1 VAKKRKS
8 AVKQRTTAKKGAAA
22 KRKSGNTTD
31 SLNSRTICDGNVVL
45 FQRTR
50 SKRWQC
56 RIKRHTGIWVD
67 FSTKETD
74 LEKAKKVAEGRYRDI
89 RHYQAEGKID
99 ITRRFGAV
107 AQIVRTELHKEA
119 RDKGIR
125 KYRDY
130 VLVIDRYLIPLL
142 GRHHCHTIT
151 RDVLK
156 EFSEKRRKM
165 MGKVPSR
172 STVSTHNVAINL
184 VLRKALDNGYIDA
197 MPKLIMDGEAKK
209 KRPSFDADEYRA
221 LHNFMR
227 KDLATSKRLVGKEGR
242 NGLDTI
248 TQKSYEI
255 REILRDIVLI
265 LSNTGIRTGN
275 ELLKLKWRHLEQVID
290 EDGMESIVFQL
301 PHTKTMNK
309 TGVRSVI
316 GYESERGKN
325 DERYGCWKP
334 LRRIADRFEN
344 LKDLD
349 WDELFE
355 VNEYVFRLPTSK
367 EVVKQPALTK
377 NFKSLLKRCPYKK
390 RKDGLLRDNND
401 DERTLYSCRHSFAS
415 FRLMDG
421 MSMERLSDAMGSS
434 ITTIEDY
441 YKHIEMKRLA
451 GEYSGHAKRKREQN
465 GDTELL
471 AELAR
476 LKKEIKQLKAGKR
489 GKA

>member
-1 VAKKRKS
+1 
-8 AVKQRTTAKKGAAA
+8 
-22 KRKSGNTTD
+22 
-31 SLNSRTICDGNVVL
+31 
-45 FQRTR
+45 
-50 SKRWQC
+50 
-56 RIKRHTGIWVD
+56 
-67 FSTKETD
+67 
-74 LEKAKKVAEGRYRDI
+74 
-89 RHYQAEGKID
+89 
-99 ITRRFGAV
+99 
-107 AQIVRTELHKEA
+107 
-119 RDKGIR
+119 
-125 KYRDY
+125 
-130 VLVIDRYLIPLL
+130 
-142 GRHHCHTIT
+142 
-151 RDVLK
+151 
-156 EFSEKRRKM
+156 M
-165 MGKVPSR
+165 
-172 STVSTHNVAINL
+172 
-184 VLRKALDNGYIDA
+184 
-197 MPKLIMDGEAKK
+197 
-209 KRPSFDADEYRA
+209 
-221 LHNFMR
+221 
-227 KDLATSKRLVGKEGR
+227 
-242 NGLDTI
+242 
-248 TQKSYEI
+248 
-255 REILRDIVLI
+255 
-265 LSNTGIRTGN
+265 
-275 ELLKLKWRHLEQVID
+275 
-290 EDGMESIVFQL
+290 
-301 PHTKTMNK
+301 
-309 TGVRSVI
+309 
-316 GYESERGKN
+316 N